1 MIRRFAYLLLVT
13 GVMAGLAHSQA
24 APPVPVENQLY
35 CNGMVSSEPVSQDTY
50 VISGAESYFRITY
63 SDRQLVFVN
72 KGGSQ
77 GVKVGDEFQ
86 VVRPV
91 AEYLD
96 NPWFVSQ
103 KVLLKAMGTT
113 YEDEG
118 RLRVVN
124 VQPNTSTA
132 EVIFS
137 CNYVER
143 GDLVLPFTARSAP
156 MLKSQEKFDL
166 FAPPSGKAKAM
177 IVTTRFFGELASEG
191 KIVYVNLGSGQ
202 GVKVGDYFR
211 VFRYQGD
218 HGETA
223 YQRPRTAYQIEG
235 FGLYGFGTTP
245 RPYSRDELPRDILGE
260 GVVLRVAKNAATVL
274 ITVSEVQIY
283 PGDYVELE

>member
-1 MIRRFAYLLLVT
+1 
-13 GVMAGLAHSQA
+13 
-24 APPVPVENQLY
+24 
-35 CNGMVSSEPVSQDTY
+35 
-50 VISGAESYFRITY
+50 
-63 SDRQLVFVN
+63 
-72 KGGSQ
+72 
-77 GVKVGDEFQ
+77 VGDEFQ

-91 AEYLD
+91 TEYLD

-143 GDLVLPFTARSAP
+143 GDLVLPFTARPAP
-156 MLKSQEKFDL
+156 MMKSQEKFDL

-191 KIVYVNLGSGQ
+191 KIVYINLGSGQ

-211 VFRYQGD
+211 IFRYQGE
-218 HGETA
+218 HRETA

-245 RPYSRDELPRDILGE
+245 RPYSGDELPRDVLGE